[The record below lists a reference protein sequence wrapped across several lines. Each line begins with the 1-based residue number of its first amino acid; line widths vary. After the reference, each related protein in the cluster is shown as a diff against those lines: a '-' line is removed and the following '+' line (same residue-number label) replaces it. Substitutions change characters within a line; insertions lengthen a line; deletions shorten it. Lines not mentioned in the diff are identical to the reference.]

1 MAGLYDPTP
10 QINVADPSTT
20 LTTISPVDGS
30 PLLTRPYPT
39 STAQLDHQVQQAHD
53 AHRQWRKV
61 PLADRIKVV
70 TAAVDHLASRAL
82 DLGPELTSQMGRP
95 KRYTAA
101 EIATFKDRAQWLLA
115 HADKALKDENVDEG
129 RPEGFT
135 RIIRRTPVGVCL
147 LVGAWNVRLQS
158 PFVELS
164 IPAERALTL
173 PPPPPRSFPVRSSS
187 LFPSPSLTDLAVR
200 PADPALLDDADMITV
215 NALIPALLAGNSVLL
230 KPSPQTPLV
239 AERIQESFEA
249 AGLPANLL
257 QVRLVPPSLS
267 PARQDASALTPLAAL
282 AATDAPPHAVA
293 DGLRR
298 RAPARPLR
306 LVHGQRRQRQARRED
321 GRRCGRQG
329 PRVQDGRARAR
340 RQGRGVRQGGC
351 VELSLGVVSLRAATA
366 ADVDEVGHDPQT
378 ATRPTPPR
386 TSSVRCNLLF
396 SLTLSPPSSAR

>member
-158 PFVELS
+158 PSVELS

-173 PPPPPRSFPVRSSS
+173 PPPLLQFPCALLLPLPFPLPHRPRRSS
-187 LFPSPSLTDLAVR
+187 R
-200 PADPALLDDADMITV
+200 
-215 NALIPALLAGNSVLL
+215 
-230 KPSPQTPLV
+230 
-239 AERIQESFEA
+239 
-249 AGLPANLL
+249 
-257 QVRLVPPSLS
+257 
-267 PARQDASALTPLAAL
+267 
-282 AATDAPPHAVA
+282 
-293 DGLRR
+293 
-298 RAPARPLR
+298 
-306 LVHGQRRQRQARRED
+306 
-321 GRRCGRQG
+321 
-329 PRVQDGRARAR
+329 
-340 RQGRGVRQGGC
+340 
-351 VELSLGVVSLRAATA
+351 
-366 ADVDEVGHDPQT
+366 
-378 ATRPTPPR
+378 
-386 TSSVRCNLLF
+386 
-396 SLTLSPPSSAR
+396 